1 MGNHEVVVL
10 EVDPIRELI
19 TVLLPDDVKVSV
31 NPGELSTTKP
41 EEEKPRRSYKRRRVE
56 EPSSPP
62 ISYQDKPRAPE
73 EKSASAEDKLE
84 DTCTDMNFDFSVF
97 VLNNGDVLKVG
108 SICFVDSCSSPFIIS
123 RIFKSSLGGSAF
135 VSGVRCHCEGGKV
148 ISVLHNFQVTVEC
161 SFVCPCSSTEFS
173 LSNVSSE
180 VCNFVF
186 HGQTSVFLS
195 QERNFGNVPYLRELR
210 RHALGAQMRQAV
222 SSGISLHA
230 TRPSQPISLE
240 TFEPF
245 HDMTIF
251 GLSEKN
257 KFKIPFSLGSGY
269 SLLDNLM
276 GKGWDVKSL
285 RGDVTDCHFK
295 FVTLLTVYLDKK
307 NFTLKF
313 SFSYSEAPFPFGPD
327 YREKCRALSL

>member
-1 MGNHEVVVL
+1 MGHHEVLVL

-31 NPGELSTTKP
+31 NPGELFTTKP
-41 EEEKPRRSYKRRRVE
+41 EEEKPCRSYKRRRVE
-56 EPSSPP
+56 EPSSGF
-62 ISYQDKPRAPE
+62 YQDKPRALE
-73 EKSASAEDKLE
+73 EKPASLK

-97 VLNNGDVLKVG
+97 VLNHGAVLKVG
-108 SICFVDSCSSPFIIS
+108 SICFIDSCSSPFIIS

-135 VSGVRCHCEGGKV
+135 VSGVQCHCEGGKV
-148 ISVLHNFQVTVEC
+148 ISVLHNFQATVDC
-161 SFVCPCSSTEFS
+161 SFVGPCSTEFC
-173 LSNVSSE
+173 LSSVSSE
-180 VCNFVF
+180 VCYFVF
-186 HGQTSVFLS
+186 HSQTFVFLS

-210 RHALGAQMRQAV
+210 RHALGAKMRQAV

-230 TRPSQPISLE
+230 TRPSQPISLG

-276 GKGWDVKSL
+276 GKGYSRLSFQVCNVTYCLFRQKS
-285 RGDVTDCHFK
+285 
-295 FVTLLTVYLDKK
+295 
-307 NFTLKF
+307 
-313 SFSYSEAPFPFGPD
+313 
-327 YREKCRALSL
+327 

>member
-62 ISYQDKPRAPE
+62 TSYQDKPRAPE
-73 EKSASAEDKLE
+73 EKPASAEDKLE
-84 DTCTDMNFDFSVF
+84 ETCTDMNFDFSVF

-123 RIFKSSLGGSAF
+123 RIFKSCLGGSAF

-186 HGQTSVFLS
+186 HGQTSFFFIS
-195 QERNFGNVPYLRELR
+195 RKKFWKCSISER
-210 RHALGAQMRQAV
+210 AV
-222 SSGISLHA
+222 SPCLGGSDA
-230 TRPSQPISLE
+230 PSCFEWHFSSCHS
-240 TFEPF
+240 TFTA
-245 HDMTIF
+245 HQ
-251 GLSEKN
+251 S
-257 KFKIPFSLGSGY
+257 
-269 SLLDNLM
+269 
-276 GKGWDVKSL
+276 W
-285 RGDVTDCHFK
+285 HF
-295 FVTLLTVYLDKK
+295 
-307 NFTLKF
+307 
-313 SFSYSEAPFPFGPD
+313 
-327 YREKCRALSL
+327 

>member
-1 MGNHEVVVL
+1 MGHHEVLVL

-31 NPGELSTTKP
+31 NPGELFTTKP

-56 EPSSPP
+56 EPSSAF
-62 ISYQDKPRAPE
+62 YQDKPRALE
-73 EKSASAEDKLE
+73 EKPASVEDKLE

-97 VLNNGDVLKVG
+97 VLNHGAVLKVG
-108 SICFVDSCSSPFIIS
+108 SICFIDSCSSPFIIC

-135 VSGVRCHCEGGKV
+135 VSGVRCHCEGGKI
-148 ISVLHNFQVTVEC
+148 ISVVHNFQVTVDC
-161 SFVCPCSSTEFS
+161 SFVRPCSTEFC
-173 LSNVSSE
+173 LSSVASE

-186 HGQTSVFLS
+186 HGQTFVFLS

-230 TRPSQPISLE
+230 TRPSQPISLG

-285 RGDVTDCHFK
+285 RRDVADCHFK

-307 NFTLKF
+307 NLTLKF

-327 YREKCRALSL
+327 YREKCKALALGCK

>member
-1 MGNHEVVVL
+1 MGNHQVVVL

-19 TVLLPDDVKVSV
+19 TVLLPDDVKASV

-41 EEEKPRRSYKRRRVE
+41 EEEKPRRSYKRRRIEV
-56 EPSSPP
+56 PSTSPATP
-62 ISYQDKPRAPE
+62 HQDKPLE
-73 EKSASAEDKLE
+73 EKTVSLEDKLE

-97 VLNNGDVLKVG
+97 VLNDGSVLKVG

-123 RIFKSSLGGSAF
+123 RIFKSSLGGTAF

-148 ISVLHNFQVTVEC
+148 ISVLHNFQVTVDC
-161 SFVCPCSSTEFS
+161 SFVRPCSSAEFC
-173 LSNVSSE
+173 LSSVSSE

-230 TRPSQPISLE
+230 TRPSQPISLG

-276 GKGWDVKSL
+276 GRGWDVKSL
-285 RGDVTDCHFK
+285 RRDVADCHFK

-313 SFSYSEAPFPFGPD
+313 SFSYSEAPFPFCPD
-327 YREKCRALSL
+327 YREKCKALSL